1 MMTDPI
7 ADLLTR
13 IRNANRARKDTT
25 DVPWSKLKE
34 AIARVLADEGFLR
47 EVSVNDESGRK
58 ILRVSLKYDEFRR
71 PVMSGIRRVS
81 RPSLRIYVGGH
92 EIPVIRKGLG
102 ISVLSTPKGVIADRV
117 ARKENVGGEVI
128 CSVWCHVANWKA

>member
-128 CSVWCHVANWKA
+128 CSVW

>member
-13 IRNANRARKDTT
+13 IRNANRARKDWT

-81 RPSLRIYVGGH
+81 RPSLRIYVGGR

-128 CSVWCHVANWKA
+128 CSVW

>member
-7 ADLLTR
+7 ADLLPR
-13 IRNANRARKDTT
+13 IRNANRARKDTA

-34 AIARVLADEGFLR
+34 AIARVLADEAFLR
-47 EVSVNDESGRK
+47 KVSVNDENGRK

-81 RPSLRIYVGGH
+81 RPSLRIYVGGRA
-92 EIPVIRKGLG
+92 IPVIRKGLG

-128 CSVWCHVANWKA
+128 CSVW

>member
-13 IRNANRARKDTT
+13 IRNANRARKDTA

-81 RPSLRIYVGGH
+81 RPSLRIYVGGR

-128 CSVWCHVANWKA
+128 CSVW

>member
-1 MMTDPI
+1 MTDPI

-47 EVSVNDESGRK
+47 EVLVNDESGRK

-81 RPSLRIYVGGH
+81 RPSLRIYVGGR

-128 CSVWCHVANWKA
+128 CSVW

>member
-81 RPSLRIYVGGH
+81 RPSLRIYVGGR

-117 ARKENVGGEVI
+117 ARKENVGGELI
-128 CSVWCHVANWKA
+128 CSVW

>member
-13 IRNANRARKDTT
+13 IRNANRARKDWA

-34 AIARVLADEGFLR
+34 AIARVLVVEGFVR
-47 EVSVNDESGRK
+47 EASVNEENGRK
-58 ILRVSLKYDEFRR
+58 LLRVTLKYDEFRR
-71 PVMSGIRRVS
+71 PVVSGIRRVS
-81 RPSLRIYVGGH
+81 RPSLRVYVGGRQ
-92 EIPVIRKGLG
+92 IPVIRKGLG

-128 CSVWCHVANWKA
+128 CSVW

>member
-71 PVMSGIRRVS
+71 PVMSGTRRVS
-81 RPSLRIYVGGH
+81 RPSLRIYVGGR

-128 CSVWCHVANWKA
+128 CSVW